1 MDKRQHFEMLSFTNK
16 CFIIRKRTSK
26 DEGTINYQLFK
37 ILMMGRINIWA
48 SGTDSP
54 QQPLILFPLFLVL
67 LTSTLS
73 FPSPQDCMCTHPQRS
88 ENLQRNAPTQTFIP
102 RDTYGLIQETHL
114 RSSCP
119 RDAGKY
125 THKEISATLVSTQ
138 RQHEI

>member
-26 DEGTINYQLFK
+26 DDGTISYQPFK
-37 ILMMGRINIWA
+37 ILMMGRIHICA
-48 SGTDSP
+48 SDTDSP
-54 QQPLILFPLFLVL
+54 QQLLILFPLFLLL
-67 LTSTLS
+67 LTSAPS

-114 RSSCP
+114 HSSCT
-119 RDAGKY
+119 RDAEKY
-125 THKEISATLVSTQ
+125 THKEISTTLFSTQ